1 MNIPLMA
8 IVSLVVIISFFGV
21 LLGFINNLT
30 KVLRRTGENLREALF
45 ATAAI
50 RGHCEQISPG
60 IDAMNSNLYV
70 VAAGLQNVGDATEQ
84 RVAKTIR
91 GAG

>member
-1 MNIPLMA
+1 MNVPLMA
-8 IVSLVVIISFFGV
+8 TVSLVVIITFFGV

-30 KVLRRTGENLREALF
+30 TVLRRTGENLRQALSV
-45 ATAAI
+45 TAAI
-50 RGHCEQISPG
+50 RGHCEQIAPG

-84 RVAKTIR
+84 RVAR
-91 GAG
+91 NR